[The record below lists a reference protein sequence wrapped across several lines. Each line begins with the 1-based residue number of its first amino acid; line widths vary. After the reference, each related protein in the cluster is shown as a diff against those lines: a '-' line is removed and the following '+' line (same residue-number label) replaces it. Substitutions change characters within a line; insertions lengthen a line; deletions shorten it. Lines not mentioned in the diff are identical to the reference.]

1 MQRGT
6 KTVIVLIV
14 VAVVFAAGTLYV
26 ALLLRESPSRR
37 LVLVRVT
44 VDVTTEAPQTTAI
57 SADFGPHC
65 APARFAP
72 SGALVINSDAVPTD
86 ATGVVYLEYRPVGAF
101 ATSGSGIALLFFR
114 PSTSTADV
122 VSSVDPARVLF
133 TIGRL
138 GSVGIV
144 IDDFLYD
151 IGQSFV
157 ETFTTLVTVEQSTW
171 SVQETFT
178 GKNVGPVGVTVEAP
192 GLCV

>member
-14 VAVVFAAGTLYV
+14 VAVVFAVGTLYV

-72 SGALVINSDAVPTD
+72 SGALVINSDVVPTD
-86 ATGVVYLEYRPVGAF
+86 ATGVVYLEYRPVGTF